1 MCPCPAFNCWPL
13 ANVSAITGNRCL
25 QLCRRKQGELTS
37 DLPVCRPSLDAMAK
51 CIPRNS
57 CLPCI
62 MRFFLF
68 VEVCIGAL
76 FIIFALILQTPPKTA
91 VPM

>member
-1 MCPCPAFNCWPL
+1 
-13 ANVSAITGNRCL
+13 
-25 QLCRRKQGELTS
+25 
-37 DLPVCRPSLDAMAK
+37 MAK

-68 VEVCIGAL
+68 VEVLIGAL

>member
-1 MCPCPAFNCWPL
+1 MWKNISRRADNGTP
-13 ANVSAITGNRCL
+13 I
-25 QLCRRKQGELTS
+25 CRA
-37 DLPVCRPSLDAMAK
+37 SLDAMAK

-68 VEVCIGAL
+68 VEVLIGAL